1 MYVVFMKDCS
11 MSTALGHFAT
21 KLLKAHGIPL
31 YETKWWHWEISR
43 LRKNVFW
50 TEETSFAKSL
60 SLYMEAA
67 RAENSSILVKL
78 NPNVFAREMGHN
90 AEELENLLKTIQV
103 RWYHNHEFFYLP

>member
-11 MSTALGHFAT
+11 MSTPLGDFAT

-31 YETKWWHWEISR
+31 HKIPFWEISKSP
-43 LRKNVFW
+43 KNLFW

-78 NPNVFAREMGHN
+78 NPYVFAKELGHN
-90 AEELENLLKTIQV
+90 AEEVQNLLKTIRV
-103 RWYHNHEFFYLP
+103 KWYHNR